1 MLNEPAIIYKKE
13 ILSLDE
19 EEIFIR
25 KGAFKKIVPRIYNQS
40 CCISGMRIISSFAIQ
55 MVDAC
60 HIVPF
65 SESHDD
71 TITNGIS
78 LCPNLHRAFDRGLIA
93 IDNDFN
99 LMISEKFTEGGVDYS
114 ITQYANKK
122 LMLPTDE
129 KYYPAINNLEWHREN
144 IFKN

>member
-1 MLNEPAIIYKKE
+1 MPAARYKKE
-13 ILSLDE
+13 FATLDE

-25 KGAFKKIVPRIYNQS
+25 NGAFRKVVPRIYNQS
-40 CCISGMRIISSFAIQ
+40 CCISGMRIISTLEIQ

-71 TITNGIS
+71 TISNGIS

-93 IDNDFN
+93 IDNDFKLIVSN
-99 LMISEKFTEGGVDYS
+99 KFSEAEMEYS
-114 ITQYANKK
+114 ITQYAQKTI
-122 LMLPTDE
+122 MLPTNVR
-129 KYYPAINNLEWHREN
+129 YHPAKSNLEWHRVH